1 MKKLVNY
8 TFSLKTIILSFF
20 LVASMSAQGALI
32 TLSASNNRVNV
43 GDSIDVYFDVSEL
56 SSDVGDSLSGFE
68 FDAFFDSNILSYK
81 SFSFSS
87 PLNGNQLDFDTI
99 DPLSFGY
106 FGEISNSI
114 AGQLNVFAISG
125 NSDEVL
131 DTNQVDEFRFL
142 RLSFTAL
149 RSAVDT
155 ELAIDASTSTFIFGQ
170 NSLTNTSFDTSSI
183 LLTVE
188 AATGQPPEAVPTPS
202 IIWMFISSI
211 AIMLTFRNSKIKR
224 GL

>member
-1 MKKLVNY
+1 MKNLAKY
-8 TFSLKTIILSFF
+8 TFSLKTIILSCF
-20 LVASMSAQGALI
+20 LVVSISAQGALI
-32 TLSASNNRVNV
+32 SLSASNDRVKV
-43 GDSIDVYFDVSEL
+43 GDSIDIYFDISEL
-56 SSDVGDSLSGFE
+56 SSDIGDSLSGFE
-68 FDAFFDSNILSYK
+68 FDTFFDSNVLLFE
-81 SFSFSS
+81 SFSFSA
-87 PLNGNQLDFDTI
+87 PLNGNQLDFDAI
-99 DPLSFGY
+99 DPSSFGF
-106 FGEISNSI
+106 FGEISNPF
-114 AGQLNVFAISG
+114 AGQLSSFAISG

-131 DTNQVDEFRFL
+131 DINQVDDFRFL

-155 ELAIDASTSTFIFGQ
+155 ELAIDASTSIFTFGQ

-188 AATGQPPEAVPTPS
+188 ASAGQPPAAVPTPN
-202 IIWMFISSI
+202 IIWMFISSL